1 MDDQRRSPEK
11 EDVHLPVA
19 TSFDSNDRGPHIMEV
34 SPVAETRWQYLR
46 RYFTTRE
53 GWIGDYV

>member
-1 MDDQRRSPEK
+1 MIDQRRSPEK
-11 EDVHLPVA
+11 EDVHVPVT
-19 TSFDSNDRGPHIMEV
+19 TSFDSGDRGSQIMEV